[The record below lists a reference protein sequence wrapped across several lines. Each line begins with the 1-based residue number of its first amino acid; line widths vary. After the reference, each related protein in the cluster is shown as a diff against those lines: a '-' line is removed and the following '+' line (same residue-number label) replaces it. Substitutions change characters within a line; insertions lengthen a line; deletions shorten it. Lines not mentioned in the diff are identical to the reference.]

1 MARPGRHH
9 RDGDLMTP
17 HRRQFI
23 RGQWI
28 PQTAASVANSATPEI
43 ASVLVQARPE
53 RLDAVQSLISK
64 MPGAEIA
71 QRDDRGKL
79 VVILDSSDGASIGND
94 LTKLSLMPDVVSAT
108 LVFHGLDVS

>member
-1 MARPGRHH
+1 
-9 RDGDLMTP
+9 MTP

-28 PQTAASVANSATPEI
+28 PHTAAGAASATPEV
-43 ASVLVQARPE
+43 ASVLVQAKPE
-53 RLDAVQSLISK
+53 RLDAVQSVIADIA
-64 MPGAEIA
+64 GAEIA

-79 VVILDSSDGASIGND
+79 VVILDSSRGDSIGDN
-94 LTKLSLMPDVVSAT
+94 LTKLSLLPDVISAT

>member
-1 MARPGRHH
+1 
-9 RDGDLMTP
+9 MTP

-43 ASVLVQARPE
+43 ASVLVQVRPE
-53 RLDAVQSLISK
+53 RLDAVQSAIADIA
-64 MPGAEIA
+64 GAEIA
-71 QRDDRGKL
+71 QRDERGKL
-79 VVILDSSDGASIGND
+79 VVILDSSNGGSIGGN
-94 LTKLSLMPDVVSAT
+94 LTKMSLMPDVISAT

>member
-1 MARPGRHH
+1 M
-9 RDGDLMTP
+9 GDSMTP

-28 PQTAASVANSATPEI
+28 PQTAARVANGAVPEI

-53 RLDAVQSLISK
+53 RLDAVQSLIAD

-71 QRDDRGKL
+71 QRDERGKL
-79 VVILDSSDGASIGND
+79 VVILDSANGASIGDD

-108 LVFHGLDVS
+108 LVFHGLDVA